1 MSQLIKSFLDPQSI
15 EFSSSIFN
23 DIQNLGKIVKG
34 VPLKLRVERGQSL
47 DTFLQ
52 NLLNSVKHAK
62 PKANTSHL
70 NSEDHLEKQLANK
83 IFVNTDRSKKVIK
96 KLIASGSLTESDE
109 TSSRELTRPF
119 QSLMVLSKTLLKL
132 NKI

>member
-23 DIQNLGKIVKG
+23 DIQNLGKMVKG

-62 PKANTSHL
+62 PKASTSHL
-70 NSEDHLEKQLANK
+70 NNEDHLESLLGNK

-96 KLIASGSLTESDE
+96 KPTGLGVAAECDE
-109 TSSRELTRPF
+109 RSNELTRPF
-119 QSLMVLSKTLLKL
+119 QSLMLLSKFYEFK
-132 NKI
+132 